1 MKYFC
6 RVADDKELAEAE
18 TDQKQEEAEGQE
30 VSAGSSTVTDPP
42 GGSGGSLGTP
52 YVVVTAPESHQAD
65 VLPEPEDHKKKRPVN
80 LVTSWGPKATKLK
93 MSAAAAAEGGRV
105 KPQRRSSPSVA
116 PPPQLPPKSRYV
128 QQHQVALSAGGARPV
143 GPTASRPM
151 TPRRA
156 ALKAKV
162 EAAVASA
169 RSSPRLAKITPKRL
183 GTNTRAQLS
192 GARTPEILKYQ
203 GKATAAIARTPEVM
217 KRYKAKLSQGQNAI
231 RSMMDTQ
238 SFRNKLAG
246 RKEKEELLGK
256 QSADKKTGAVK
267 PVLTKPVEFNF
278 STATRVKS
286 SSASKSTG
294 SDTPDF
300 TRSVF
305 SSLSTS

>member
-1 MKYFC
+1 MNYFPVRNVNISLHSPLSS
-6 RVADDKELAEAE
+6 RVSEDQELAEAGQTEQKEARE
-18 TDQKQEEAEGQE
+18 TSAPPQEIP
-30 VSAGSSTVTDPP
+30 AGPDPP
-42 GGSGGSLGTP
+42 GDGGSGSSLGTP
-52 YVVVTAPESHQAD
+52 YVKVTAPED
-65 VLPEPEDHKKKRPVN
+65 EKKRRPAN

-93 MSAAAAAEGGRV
+93 LTAAAGGAEGGLV
-105 KPQRRSSPSVA
+105 KPLRRSSPSVA
-116 PPPQLPPKSRYV
+116 PQLPPKSRYV
-128 QQHQVALSAGGARPV
+128 QQHQVTLSAGGAKTV
-143 GPTASRPM
+143 SRPM

-192 GARTPEILKYQ
+192 GARTPEVLKYQ
-203 GKATAAIARTPEVM
+203 GKTTAAIARTPEVM
-217 KRYKAKLSQGQNAI
+217 RRYKAKLSQGQNAI

-246 RKEKEELLGK
+246 RKEKEETSGGK
-256 QSADKKTGAVK
+256 PGAVK

-286 SSASKSTG
+286 SSASKTTG

-300 TRSVF
+300 TRLVLPS
-305 SSLSTS
+305 